1 MLSPFLRMENNM
13 VKNKERPFM
22 GFSKLVDNLTINH
35 NIIVKDK
42 TAAERIL
49 MDHSYYALV
58 NGYQRALEK
67 SPNSEMFRDGI
78 TIEMLQRISLI
89 EADIATT
96 LLQSTLD
103 IEKKLR
109 TGIQYVVTKHF
120 GTDWHQYLNQ
130 KNYISPSQGKRK
142 NIDRVKVTNK
152 LKGIATGY
160 TKGKIGDE
168 RNRISDGHASKS
180 LKDFRK
186 LGTIPPWILVNDV
199 MFGSLILWY
208 KILQPQHK
216 EEVLRIAF
224 SGVDLRTTS
233 DENFQSSNFQFFSIS
248 LDILREYRNGF
259 AHGDVLNKIAVI
271 SKLDLGDLKKLIND
285 DRILTQV
292 EYERNIGKK
301 DLLSLM
307 LIITLLAPNYRALAT
322 LNRIKGAFG
331 FVDQYIGTLNSSNMR
346 RVFRIPDNFIK
357 RLDYIEQEYIK

>member
-1 MLSPFLRMENNM
+1 M

-89 EADIATT
+89 EAD
-96 LLQSTLD
+96 
-103 IEKKLR
+103 
-109 TGIQYVVTKHF
+109 
-120 GTDWHQYLNQ
+120 
-130 KNYISPSQGKRK
+130 
-142 NIDRVKVTNK
+142 
-152 LKGIATGY
+152 
-160 TKGKIGDE
+160 
-168 RNRISDGHASKS
+168 HASKS